1 MELISYLGKK
11 VNVNLVNGFYY
22 SGSVI
27 DATENDI
34 TLIDKTGKKVSLS
47 RDAILSMRELE

>member
-1 MELISYLGKK
+1 MDLFTYLDKK
-11 VNVNLVNGFYY
+11 VYINLVNGFYY
-22 SGSVI
+22 TGLVV

-34 TLIDKTGKKVSLS
+34 TIIDKLGKHVSLS